1 MPGLDESMRVKI
13 GNKHLDFDPDALN
26 WQHQSSPLTRF
37 GVWSSDSG
45 PVFVKRFN
53 QKPTGWNLLK
63 KIKGKKLN
71 NTPAVL
77 ALFEGKNEF
86 FAFFEWLEGEIL
98 SQILQKG
105 RTEEFFGHDGLQEKQ
120 KNHLIISVYGTISN
134 LHHLHFWYPDLDF
147 KNVFISRKDPDF
159 IAYLIDID
167 SCVGFGQP
175 ALPDQVSQRYWEGLI
190 RTYNDAGKPFLKKG
204 LDDFHRDISAHGR
217 SLNQSMLLLFA
228 YAIQRLGKVPPEAP
242 LFAPLISPKNPISKE
257 VTRLHAGWLNN
268 RNLDKDLLAWL
279 ADNLKIS
286 TSELTK
292 TTSRLAPNFPT
303 SFGSF
308 FSRLLGN

>member
-1 MPGLDESMRVKI
+1 MRVKI
-13 GNKHLDFDPDALN
+13 GNKNLDFDPDAIN

-37 GVWSSDSG
+37 GVWPSDSG

-71 NTPAVL
+71 NTPTVL
-77 ALFEGKNEF
+77 ALLEEKKEC
-86 FAFFEWLEGEIL
+86 FAFFERLKGEIL

-105 RTEEFFGHDGLQEKQ
+105 RIEEFFGPDGLHEKQ
-120 KNHLIISVYGTISN
+120 KSHLIISVYGTISN

-147 KNVFISRKDPDF
+147 KNVFISPNGSDF

-167 SCVGFGQP
+167 SCVGFGEP

-190 RTYNDAGKPFLKKG
+190 TTYNNAGKSFLKKG
-204 LDDFHRDISAHGR
+204 LDNFHRDIAAHGR

-228 YAIQRLGKVPPEAP
+228 YAIQRLGKVPPDAP
-242 LFAPLISPKNPISKE
+242 LFSPLISPQNPISKE
-257 VTRLHAGWLNN
+257 VKRLHAGWLNN
-268 RNLDKDLLAWL
+268 RDQDKDLLAWL

-292 TTSRLAPNFPT
+292 TTSRVTPT
-303 SFGSF
+303 YRQGIGSF
-308 FSRLLGN
+308 FSRLFGN